1 MIKKKR
7 YIHICHTCLSRARNY
22 LIVENGNN
30 RIITQ
35 SLYPLISQIAL
46 NFLSIRKIFMY
57 VKTILLH
64 KAQNFFQKKERK
76 EIALNFL
83 SIRKIF
89 MYVKIILLHKA
100 QIKKRKKK
108 KSSYSLLYIYIYN
121 FKKLCDFI
129 FFF

>member
-1 MIKKKR
+1 
-7 YIHICHTCLSRARNY
+7 
-22 LIVENGNN
+22 
-30 RIITQ
+30 
-35 SLYPLISQIAL
+35 
-46 NFLSIRKIFMY
+46 MY

-108 KSSYSLLYIYIYN
+108 KSSYSLLYIYI
-121 FKKLCDFI
+121 
-129 FFF
+129 

>member
-1 MIKKKR
+1 
-7 YIHICHTCLSRARNY
+7 
-22 LIVENGNN
+22 
-30 RIITQ
+30 
-35 SLYPLISQIAL
+35 
-46 NFLSIRKIFMY
+46 MY

-100 QIKKRKKK
+100 QIKKRKRKRNHHIAF
-108 KSSYSLLYIYIYN
+108 YIYIYIILKN
-121 FKKLCDFI
+121 YAI
-129 FFF
+129 SFFF

>member
-1 MIKKKR
+1 
-7 YIHICHTCLSRARNY
+7 
-22 LIVENGNN
+22 
-30 RIITQ
+30 
-35 SLYPLISQIAL
+35 
-46 NFLSIRKIFMY
+46 MY

-83 SIRKIF
+83 SIRKLF

-100 QIKKRKKK
+100 QIKKRKRKRNHHIAF
-108 KSSYSLLYIYIYN
+108 YIYIYN

-129 FFF
+129 FFLNIYDLI